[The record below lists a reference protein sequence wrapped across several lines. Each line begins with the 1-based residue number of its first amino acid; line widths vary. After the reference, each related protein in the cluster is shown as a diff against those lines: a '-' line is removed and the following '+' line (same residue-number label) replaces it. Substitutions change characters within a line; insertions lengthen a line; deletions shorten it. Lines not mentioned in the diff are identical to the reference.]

1 MQYFIRIPMS
11 CLNHLILLYI
21 SEVIIELVCR
31 EKSESIVFRSTKIRV
46 YRHKKIDNFFGEC
59 QSGSISGFNITG
71 FQLRIHRPHFRMTTM
86 RPFSKKKKSNYTRLR
101 PPRNHSILVRTF
113 SLYSE
118 FYTAYRQFSF
128 IDRNSTSYIL
138 YQRIKLESYLK
149 IKK

>member
-1 MQYFIRIPMS
+1 MS

-86 RPFSKKKKSNYTRLR
+86 RPFSKKKNLITPDYVPLGTIPFL
-101 PPRNHSILVRTF
+101 
-113 SLYSE
+113 SE
-118 FYTAYRQFSF
+118 HFLYTANFIQLTDSF
-128 IDRNSTSYIL
+128 HLSIEIRHPIFCIN
-138 YQRIKLESYLK
+138 E
-149 IKK
+149 